1 MTVTSN
7 TRPAGADWIRQAL
20 KVEPSPLG
28 ATVADL
34 LGVVY
39 GGIYNAPINHR
50 KVAWTD
56 PEWIEVAAYGS
67 LDTYDGNRLT
77 KLVLLAHA
85 LCVRVEVNPCNM
97 RYLKLCFSPRLRDGG
112 TWKRHPTIDQAV
124 AEFRRYYG
132 WTEAPVEQAQEVLG

>member
-1 MTVTSN
+1 MSKQ
-7 TRPAGADWIRQAL
+7 TRPAGADWIERGL

-28 ATVADL
+28 ALVADI

-50 KVAWTD
+50 KVAWAD
-56 PEWIEVAAYGS
+56 PLWIEVAAYGS

-77 KLVLLAHA
+77 KLVFLAHA

-97 RYLKLCFSPRLRDGG
+97 KHLKICFSPREREGG

-124 AEFRRYYG
+124 AEFRRFYG
-132 WTEAPVEQAQEVLG
+132 WTEEPVADSVEAVA